1 MTTLLN
7 LYFLVIWNRH
17 LSEVPTSYGAAIPGA
32 PMIVPTGHQKKLLI
46 SHNLAKKQPLSSV
59 CKGIYTIM
67 KQGAF
72 IVRVS

>member
-32 PMIVPTGHQKKLLI
+32 PDDCTYGPPEETPDKPQFGKKT
-46 SHNLAKKQPLSSV
+46 
-59 CKGIYTIM
+59 TII
-67 KQGAF
+67 F
-72 IVRVS
+72 SL